1 MLEQQHSQEYSQE
14 LHLAK
19 DPQHRRDRISR
30 SKVKGDALPDFL
42 GEMDSDLGPYKVYR
56 VRGDLEVESP
66 TRIMDQPETAVILT
80 QKFGSGDELEG
91 LVGKLD
97 ITPQFLREKA
107 RKRQLQQLE
116 TALSLLITV
125 E

>member
-1 MLEQQHSQEYSQE
+1 MTPHQGIDLFCRVQ
-14 LHLAK
+14 L
-19 DPQHRRDRISR
+19 SR
-30 SKVKGDALPDFL
+30 
-42 GEMDSDLGPYKVYR
+42 
-56 VRGDLEVESP
+56 
-66 TRIMDQPETAVILT
+66 
-80 QKFGSGDELEG
+80 GSLEG